1 MLFHLVCFI
10 IFSTGIDKRL
20 GKEVF
25 MALRYDAGEVITA
38 MVTPFNSKREIDYDK
53 AEQLTK
59 YLITHGSDAILVA
72 GTTGEGPTLTHEEE
86 FELLS
91 TVKRAAVNKAKVI
104 MNAGSNS
111 TETAVMAAKWAQ
123 KENVDAILSVVP
135 YYNKPSQQGMIEH
148 FSAVAES
155 VDIPV
160 IIYNIPGRTG
170 VNMLPETVAALAE
183 KYQNIVAIKQ
193 SFGDM
198 DAITEMKICCPS
210 DFSIYSGDDSLTLP
224 MMSLGARGVV
234 SVASHIFGSEI
245 KSMIRN
251 YKTGEFVAAV
261 NMHKKLYPAFR
272 KLFMAP
278 NPVPVKAALA
288 HKGLIEDYVRRP
300 LVELSSIEK
309 KELFM
314 VLDEINED

>member
-1 MLFHLVCFI
+1 
-10 IFSTGIDKRL
+10 
-20 GKEVF
+20 

-38 MVTPFNSKREIDYDK
+38 MVTPFNSKREIDYNK
-53 AEQLTK
+53 AEELAK
-59 YLITHGSDAILVA
+59 YLITHGSDALLVA

-91 TVKRAAVNKAKVI
+91 TIKRAVANKAKVI
-104 MNAGSNS
+104 MNAGSNC
-111 TETAVMAAKWAQ
+111 TDTAVMAAKWAQ
-123 KENVDAILSVVP
+123 KEGVDAILSVVP
-135 YYNKPSQQGMIEH
+135 YYNKPSQKGMIEH

-183 KYQNIVAIKQ
+183 KYQNIVAVKQ
-193 SFGDM
+193 SYPDM
-198 DAITEMKICCPS
+198 DMITEMKLCCPE
-210 DFSIYSGDDSLTLP
+210 DFTIYSGDDSLTLP
-224 MMSLGARGVV
+224 MMSLGARGVI
-234 SVASHIFGSEI
+234 SVASHIFGSEV

-251 YKTGEFVAAV
+251 YKTGEFLAAV
-261 NMHKKLYPAFR
+261 NMHKKLYPVFK

-288 HKGLIEDYVRRP
+288 HKGIIEDFVRKP
-300 LVELSSIEK
+300 LVKLTSIEK
-309 KELFM
+309 TDLFM
-314 VLDEINED
+314 VIDEVKND

>member
-1 MLFHLVCFI
+1 
-10 IFSTGIDKRL
+10 
-20 GKEVF
+20 

-38 MVTPFNSKREIDYDK
+38 MVTPFNSKKEIDYNK
-53 AEQLTK
+53 AEELAK
-59 YLITHGSDAILVA
+59 YLISHGSDAILVA

-91 TVKRAAVNKAKVI
+91 TVKRAVANKAKVI

-111 TETAVMAAKWAQ
+111 TATAVMAAKWAQ
-123 KENVDAILSVVP
+123 KEEVDAILSVVP
-135 YYNKPSQQGMIEH
+135 YYNKPSQTGMIEH
-148 FSAVAES
+148 FSAIAES
-155 VDIPV
+155 TELP
-160 IIYNIPGRTG
+160 IILYNIPGRTG
-170 VNMLPETVAALAE
+170 VNMLPETVAKLAE
-183 KYQNIVAIKQ
+183 KYKNIVAVKQ
-193 SFGDM
+193 SFGNMDM
-198 DAITEMKICCPS
+198 VTEMKLDCPD

-234 SVASHIFGSEI
+234 SVASHIFGSQI

-251 YKTGEFVAAV
+251 YKTGEFLAAV

-288 HKGLIEDYVRRP
+288 HKGIIEDYVRRP
-300 LVELSSIEK
+300 LVELTDDEK
-309 KELFM
+309 QDLFA
-314 VLDEINED
+314 VLDKINED

>member
-1 MLFHLVCFI
+1 
-10 IFSTGIDKRL
+10 
-20 GKEVF
+20 

-38 MVTPFNSKREIDYDK
+38 MVTPFNSKREIDYNK
-53 AEQLTK
+53 AEELAK
-59 YLITHGSDAILVA
+59 YLITHRSDALLVA

-91 TVKRAAVNKAKVI
+91 TIKRAVANKAKVI
-104 MNAGSNS
+104 MNAGSNC
-111 TETAVMAAKWAQ
+111 TDTAVMAAKWAQ
-123 KENVDAILSVVP
+123 KEGVDAVLSVVP
-135 YYNKPSQQGMIEH
+135 YYNKPSQKGMIEH

-183 KYQNIVAIKQ
+183 KYQNIVAVKQ
-193 SFGDM
+193 SYPDM
-198 DAITEMKICCPS
+198 DMITEMKLCCPE
-210 DFSIYSGDDSLTLP
+210 DFTIYSGDDSLTLP
-224 MMSLGARGVV
+224 MMSLGARGVI
-234 SVASHIFGSEI
+234 SVASHIFGSEV

-251 YKTGEFVAAV
+251 YKTGEFLAAV
-261 NMHKKLYPAFR
+261 NMHKKLYPVFK

-288 HKGLIEDYVRRP
+288 HKGIIEDFVRKP
-300 LVELSSIEK
+300 LVELTSIEK
-309 KELFM
+309 TDLFM
-314 VLDEINED
+314 VIDEVKND

>member
-1 MLFHLVCFI
+1 
-10 IFSTGIDKRL
+10 
-20 GKEVF
+20 
-25 MALRYDAGEVITA
+25 
-38 MVTPFNSKREIDYDK
+38 MVTPFNSKKEIDYNK
-53 AEQLTK
+53 AEELAK
-59 YLITHGSDAILVA
+59 YLISHGSDALLVA

-91 TVKRAAVNKAKVI
+91 TVKRAVANKAKVI
-104 MNAGSNS
+104 MNAGSNC
-111 TETAVMAAKWAQ
+111 TDTAIMAAKWAQ
-123 KENVDAILSVVP
+123 KEDVDAILSVVP
-135 YYNKPSQQGMIEH
+135 YYNKPSQKGMIEH
-148 FSAVAES
+148 FSAIAES
-155 VDIPV
+155 VDLPV

-193 SFGDM
+193 SFPDM
-198 DAITEMKICCPS
+198 DMITEMKLCCPE
-210 DFSIYSGDDSLTLP
+210 DFTIYSGDDSLTLP

-251 YKTGEFVAAV
+251 YKTGEFLAAV
-261 NMHKKLYPAFR
+261 NMHKRLYPAFK

-288 HKGLIEDYVRRP
+288 HKGLIEDYVRCP
-300 LVELSSIEK
+300 LAELTSIEK
-309 KELFM
+309 TDLFM
-314 VLDEINED
+314 VIDDVNHN

>member
-1 MLFHLVCFI
+1 
-10 IFSTGIDKRL
+10 
-20 GKEVF
+20 

-38 MVTPFNSKREIDYDK
+38 MVTPFNSKREIDYNK
-53 AEQLTK
+53 AEELAK
-59 YLITHGSDAILVA
+59 YLISHGSDALLVE

-91 TVKRAAVNKAKVI
+91 TIKRAVANKAKVI
-104 MNAGSNS
+104 MNAGSNC
-111 TETAVMAAKWAQ
+111 TDTAIMAAKWAQ
-123 KENVDAILSVVP
+123 KEDVDAILSVVP
-135 YYNKPSQQGMIEH
+135 YYNKPSQKGMIEH
-148 FSAVAES
+148 FSAIAES
-155 VDIPV
+155 VDLPI

-170 VNMLPETVAALAE
+170 VNMLPETVATLAE

-193 SFGDM
+193 SFPDM
-198 DAITEMKICCPS
+198 DMITELKLCCPD
-210 DFSIYSGDDSLTLP
+210 DFTIYSGDDSLTLP

-234 SVASHIFGSEI
+234 SVASHIFGSEL

-251 YKTGEFVAAV
+251 YKTGEFLAAV
-261 NMHKKLYPAFR
+261 NMHKKLYPIFK

-300 LVELSSIEK
+300 LVELTSIEK
-309 KELFM
+309 SDLFM
-314 VLDEINED
+314 VIDEINND